1 MHEGP
6 IIYIH
11 AHSVAHYPIG
21 AHFWKKEEISVS
33 KVRLEMGVGVV
44 ILVTKSLAQLLLILL
59 QKVGEKSE
67 INIDMIHLS
76 IR

>member
-1 MHEGP
+1 
-6 IIYIH
+6 
-11 AHSVAHYPIG
+11 
-21 AHFWKKEEISVS
+21 
-33 KVRLEMGVGVV
+33 MGVGVV